1 MRITRKYWSSDAISK
16 HFVQN
21 DTNHYVIVNR
31 KQTFKY
37 KYKEIGTDKHLKAT
51 NLSLITNYQGI
62 FFFAFSSC
70 AIQKPHYIC
79 IPTVQY
85 LRSYLNI

>member
-37 KYKEIGTDKHLKAT
+37 KYKEISTDKHLKAI
-51 NLSLITNYQGI
+51 NLSLITN
-62 FFFAFSSC
+62 
-70 AIQKPHYIC
+70 
-79 IPTVQY
+79 
-85 LRSYLNI
+85 

>member
-51 NLSLITNYQGI
+51 NLALITNYQGI
-62 FFFAFSSC
+62 FFYYFFSHFLLAQYKNPTTFAYRPFS
-70 AIQKPHYIC
+70 I
-79 IPTVQY
+79 
-85 LRSYLNI
+85 